1 MDIYFCELIYIQ
13 LEYLQV
19 LRGKYILILNYENI
33 VLEAFQ
39 GIEDNKMG
47 EKHQSS
53 ISFIIYQ

>member
-19 LRGKYILILNYENI
+19 LRGKYILTLSYKNT

-39 GIEDNKMG
+39 GIEDKKW
-47 EKHQSS
+47 ERS
-53 ISFIIYQ
+53 IRVQFLL